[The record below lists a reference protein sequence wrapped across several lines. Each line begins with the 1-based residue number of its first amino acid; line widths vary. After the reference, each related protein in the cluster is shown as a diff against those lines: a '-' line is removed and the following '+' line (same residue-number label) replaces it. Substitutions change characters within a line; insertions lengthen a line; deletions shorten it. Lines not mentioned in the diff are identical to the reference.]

1 MDNVLRD
8 MECVS
13 DVFALFLRG
22 SLPLKKILTNGSE
35 VEGGGRG
42 CINCMFRFLTAL
54 GSPGCSDGRAVSG
67 QYNNCVINYFVLNS

>member
-1 MDNVLRD
+1 

-35 VEGGGRG
+35 AEGGGRREEG
-42 CINCMFRFLTAL
+42 GGASSACS
-54 GSPGCSDGRAVSG
+54 GSSHHWVVQGVVMGG
-67 QYNNCVINYFVLNS
+67 L

>member
-22 SLPLKKILTNGSE
+22 SLPLKKILTNRSE
-35 VEGGGRG
+35 AKGG
-42 CINCMFRFLTAL
+42 NALTAYE
-54 GSPGCSDGRAVSG
+54 GSI
-67 QYNNCVINYFVLNS
+67 QH

>member
-1 MDNVLRD
+1 MD

-35 VEGGGRG
+35 AEGGGRREG
-42 CINCMFRFLTAL
+42 VHQLHVQVPH
-54 GSPGCSDGRAVSG
+54 SPG
-67 QYNNCVINYFVLNS
+67 